1 MRLSKFLSLSVAM
14 SRNQAKFFIRKGR
27 VSVDGNVIADP
38 NFELAETSHT
48 IFDGEPISIAAY
60 QYVLLHKP
68 ASYVCK
74 VKDKEYTSILELI
87 ENRSENR
94 YYFANVLGPDLTGLV
109 LLSDD
114 ARWTNRMQRKLL
126 KKSRNYQ
133 ATLKKIISEDQLRR
147 INEALL
153 ETSGNQIGL
162 TIDVQKQD
170 GKTLLLSMKQNH
182 IQDILDIFSS
192 MDLLIE
198 TLQLQKLGRL
208 SLGGLKEGG
217 YLELTENEIV
227 GL

>member
-38 NFELAETSHT
+38 NFELADTSHT
-48 IFDGEPISIAAY
+48 SFDGKPISIVAY

-74 VKDKEYTSILELI
+74 AKDKEYTSVLELL

-94 YYFANVLGPDLTGLV
+94 YYFANVLGPELTGLV
-109 LLSDD
+109 VLSDD

-126 KKSRNYQ
+126 KKPCNYQ
-133 ATLKKIISEDQLRR
+133 ATLGKIISEDQLRR
-147 INEALL
+147 INETLL
-153 ETSGNQIGL
+153 ETSENQIGL
-162 TIDVQKQD
+162 IIDIQKQD
-170 GKTLLLSMKQNH
+170 GKTLLLSMKRNH

-192 MDLLIE
+192 MGLSIE
-198 TLQLQKLGRL
+198 TLRLQQLGRL
-208 SLGGLKEGG
+208 SLGDLKEGG
-217 YLELTENEIV
+217 YLELTENEF
-227 GL
+227 